1 MTSHPCVRRSGA
13 SSPARPSPASAS
25 AAACR
30 PASAW
35 SSRSS
40 AGRTGAGCWR
50 SCMSSSTS
58 AWRCRPSSAV
68 SSAPEVNGLLA
79 TAREIRIGGCRAC
92 SYGLR
97 RSPCAPRPAASG
109 TVMDRIYG
117 REEGAMSEFAAGDR
131 VRNDNNSEGGTGTVL
146 AWDDPRCPFAQQDW
160 SGYTVVAWDDDTVT
174 VIADGALSRAA
185 GLDWD
190 EEAEGPEA

>member
-1 MTSHPCVRRSGA
+1 
-13 SSPARPSPASAS
+13 
-25 AAACR
+25 
-30 PASAW
+30 
-35 SSRSS
+35 
-40 AGRTGAGCWR
+40 
-50 SCMSSSTS
+50 
-58 AWRCRPSSAV
+58 
-68 SSAPEVNGLLA
+68 
-79 TAREIRIGGCRAC
+79 
-92 SYGLR
+92 
-97 RSPCAPRPAASG
+97 
-109 TVMDRIYG
+109 MDKIYD

-131 VRNDNNSEGGTGTVL
+131 VRNDNNPEGGTGTVL